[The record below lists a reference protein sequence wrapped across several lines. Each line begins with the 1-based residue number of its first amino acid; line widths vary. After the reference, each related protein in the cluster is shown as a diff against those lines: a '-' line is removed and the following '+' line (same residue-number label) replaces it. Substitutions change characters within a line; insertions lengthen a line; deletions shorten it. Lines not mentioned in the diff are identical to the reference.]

1 KPRPLLVPVTFTAS
15 PTANTSTLIVSPR
28 LYDGI
33 SILAFPGSSS
43 RTLRRM
49 RGGMSSPA
57 FLAWPIAAR
66 LARCPLGRLLSPFAD
81 SRRSRALPSPSWSDA
96 WPTLALSVTPS
107 TGLGGASI
115 TVTGICCP
123 CSLKIWVMPSF
134 LPMMPIML
142 DSERVGRLTW
152 DVERSCQ
159 PYASSCIQRP
169 TSNVQL
175 FHLDLHV
182 DARRQIQLGQRV
194 HRLGARIE
202 DVDHALVCLEL
213 ELFARLLVDV
223 RRPEDR
229 PPLRLRRQRNRAG
242 HLRARLLRRPH
253 DVRRRLIDHRVI
265 EGFETDSD
273 SACHRTFL
281 KEVGRW
287 TWDVGRSCQLMAI
300 SCVHLPTSNVQ
311 RVTPESSSP
320 RRRRPSGRLRESR
333 TAPALPSRSA
343 RSARSSSGCCRPA

>member
-49 RGGMSSPA
+49 RGGTSSPA
-57 FLAWPIAAR
+57 FLAW
-66 LARCPLGRLLSPFAD
+66 PFAD

-107 TGLGGASI
+107 TGLGGAWI

-182 DARRQIQLGQRV
+182 DAGRQIQLGQRV

-202 DVDHALVCLEL
+202 DV
-213 ELFARLLVDV
+213 
-223 RRPEDR
+223 
-229 PPLRLRRQRNRAG
+229 
-242 HLRARLLRRPH
+242 
-253 DVRRRLIDHRVI
+253 
-265 EGFETDSD
+265 
-273 SACHRTFL
+273 
-281 KEVGRW
+281 
-287 TWDVGRSCQLMAI
+287 
-300 SCVHLPTSNVQ
+300 
-311 RVTPESSSP
+311 
-320 RRRRPSGRLRESR
+320 
-333 TAPALPSRSA
+333 
-343 RSARSSSGCCRPA
+343 